1 MKKVM
6 IALALLV
13 GLNAAQAQNR
23 NEATK
28 DGQTRNRERT
38 ERSGFNKDPEARAK
52 AKVEQLDKKL
62 ALTASQK
69 ESIHKLVLDQ
79 SKNAQALYKDSDP
92 KNEETRNKAKE
103 LRAQTDR
110 KIEAL
115 LDANQKEK
123 YAEMQKNR
131 SEWSKRTNRRPDRDK
146 REGRKQD
153 GDKSVEHDHS

>member
-6 IALALLV
+6 IALALV
-13 GLNAAQAQNR
+13 IGLNAAQAQKR
-23 NEATK
+23 NEANK

-38 ERSGFNKDPEARAK
+38 EHSDFNKDPEARAK

-62 ALTASQK
+62 TLTASQK

-79 SKNAQALYKDSDP
+79 SKNAQALYKDSDH

-123 YAEMQKNR
+123 YAEMQKKR
-131 SEWSKRTNRRPDRDK
+131 TEWSKRNNRRPDRDK
-146 REGRKQD
+146 REGGKRD
-153 GDKSVEHDHS
+153 GDKSEEHNHS